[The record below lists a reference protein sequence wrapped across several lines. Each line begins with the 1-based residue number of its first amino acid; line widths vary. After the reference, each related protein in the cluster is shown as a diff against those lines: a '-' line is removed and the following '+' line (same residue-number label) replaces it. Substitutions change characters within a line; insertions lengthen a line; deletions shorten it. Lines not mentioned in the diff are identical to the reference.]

1 MDGKAGGNC
10 CSGPLTLGVAPGM
23 DVSSEGGG

>member
-1 MDGKAGGNC
+1 MGAKAGGNR

-23 DVSSEGGG
+23 DVSGEGGG